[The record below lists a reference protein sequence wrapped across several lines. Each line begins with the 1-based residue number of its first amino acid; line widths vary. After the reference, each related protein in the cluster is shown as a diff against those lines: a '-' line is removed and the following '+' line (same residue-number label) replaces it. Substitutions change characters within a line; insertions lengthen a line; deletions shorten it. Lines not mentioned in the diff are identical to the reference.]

1 VPITQKH
8 SNTHAVYRNLLPN
21 QSFLIPTRPHSLK
34 EGIRSMRGTKNV
46 LFIVID
52 QLRADCIFGELA
64 AHIDLP
70 NLRGL
75 MDDAV
80 TFQRH
85 FSVVN
90 PCGPSR
96 ASLLTGQYAM
106 NHRSVRNGT
115 PLRHDIPNVAT
126 ELRKSGYLPML
137 FGYTDTSQDPRVFH
151 ANDPALRTYEHYMN
165 GFEEVV
171 EMRFEMSYPWRAHL
185 INQGYEL
192 ATFADLF
199 HPVSPTGGVPKIN
212 DPAPYKAKDSDTAF
226 LTDQFLAIMPAYAK
240 ESWFAHL
247 TYIRPHPPL
256 IAPAP
261 FNDMYDPTKLP
272 LPKRFDDPADEAAIH
287 PFFGPA
293 PPSKTPA
300 GHVKGFPDLAPSVE
314 NTQTLRAIYFGL
326 ITEVDQHVGRVIN
339 FLKDSGQYDNTL
351 IVVTADHGEMLGDR
365 HSWGKFSVHEAAY
378 HIPLIIRQPDNTA
391 RAGTVVTAPT
401 ETIDVTPTILD
412 WVGQDIPNSMDGRS
426 LLPLL
431 QGDVPEDWRKY
442 TFSEF
447 DFSEPEA
454 PTLWEKELGTGPS
467 DSSLAI
473 LRDARFSLVEFAAD
487 LSPILF
493 DHDANGEQENVAD
506 QPEYQ
511 SDLNRLTRLMLRHRM
526 KNMDHTLSLMTITDD
541 GPRQKPRLV

>member
-1 VPITQKH
+1 
-8 SNTHAVYRNLLPN
+8 
-21 QSFLIPTRPHSLK
+21 
-34 EGIRSMRGTKNV
+34 MRDTKNV
-46 LFIVID
+46 LLIVID
-52 QLRADCIFGELA
+52 QLRADCVFGELA

-126 ELRKSGYLPML
+126 EMRKSGYLPML

-272 LPKRFDDPADEAAIH
+272 LPKRFDDPADEVAIH
-287 PFFGPA
+287 PFFEPS
-293 PPSKTPA
+293 PPNRTPA
-300 GHVKGFPDLAPSVE
+300 GNVKGFPDLAPSDE

-326 ITEVDQHVGRVIN
+326 ITEVDEHIGRVIK

-378 HIPLIIRQPDNTA
+378 HTPLIIREPGNAAQ
-391 RAGTVVTAPT
+391 AGTIVTAPPKQST
-401 ETIDVTPTILD
+401 SRPQFWIGSVKISRTRWTVDRCCLFYVVLCRMIGALTHSQSLISVNRKHPRSGKKRLALAPAIHRWQSCATP
-412 WVGQDIPNSMDGRS
+412 
-426 LLPLL
+426 
-431 QGDVPEDWRKY
+431 
-442 TFSEF
+442 
-447 DFSEPEA
+447 
-454 PTLWEKELGTGPS
+454 
-467 DSSLAI
+467 I
-473 LRDARFSLVEFAAD
+473 LRWSNLRRIFRQFYLITRNWASRKTSRT
-487 LSPILF
+487 
-493 DHDANGEQENVAD
+493 
-506 QPEYQ
+506 
-511 SDLNRLTRLMLRHRM
+511 NRSI
-526 KNMDHTLSLMTITDD
+526 KVISI
-541 GPRQKPRLV
+541 G